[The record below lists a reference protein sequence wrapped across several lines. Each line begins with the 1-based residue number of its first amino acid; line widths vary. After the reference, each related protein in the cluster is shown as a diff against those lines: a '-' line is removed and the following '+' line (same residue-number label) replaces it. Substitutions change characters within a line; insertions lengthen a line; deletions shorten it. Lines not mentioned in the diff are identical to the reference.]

1 MTMTILYHES
11 CDVLCGIFEYGL
23 TIERQ
28 VPEIRIHRARA
39 GSSVPQLGLVLGSLE
54 YSLLLYASNCKVRTV
69 GDNTKAVASQAHIR
83 GAGRAGGG
91 QGVIAGCS

>member
-11 CDVLCGIFEYGL
+11 CDILCGIFEYGL

-39 GSSVPQLGLVLGSLE
+39 GSSVPQLGLGARFSRILFVVARFQLQGSDGWGQHE
-54 YSLLLYASNCKVRTV
+54 SGCQPGT
-69 GDNTKAVASQAHIR
+69 QR
-83 GAGRAGGG
+83 GG
-91 QGVIAGCS
+91 